1 LAWLAERWRFH
12 LIILKK
18 TAVGPPLKNRERKKG
33 KETDMLQKKTIILI
47 LLFSILTIIFLLIN
61 GGCSKHI
68 PQETD
73 EAKAF
78 KILKAKKTDPKTGL
92 AETLDPNLIKG
103 EDREGYQ
110 IAKEIPEVLA
120 QLPCFCG
127 CEAVGHENLL
137 DCFVDEH
144 GVG

>member
-1 LAWLAERWRFH
+1 MPVTSNLLFTNHPIQQLNRIRRRETHMSERKMVH
-12 LIILKK
+12 SVLILFILVFCL
-18 TAVGPPLKNRERKKG
+18 TAVHRGSVKV
-33 KETDMLQKKTIILI
+33 
-47 LLFSILTIIFLLIN
+47 FA
-61 GGCSKHI
+61 
-68 PQETD
+68 QETD
-73 EAKAF
+73 DTKAF
-78 KILKAKKTDPKTGL
+78 KILKEKMKDPKTGL
-92 AETLDPNLIKG
+92 PKTLDPKLIKG

-110 IAKEIPEVLA
+110 VAKEIPEILI

>member
-1 LAWLAERWRFH
+1 MVK
-12 LIILKK
+12 KK
-18 TAVGPPLKNRERKKG
+18 TPY
-33 KETDMLQKKTIILI
+33 LI
-47 LLFSILTIIFLLIN
+47 LLFTILAISFLLIN
-61 GGCSKHI
+61 GGYSKRI

-73 EAKAF
+73 DAKAF
-78 KILKAKKTDPKTGL
+78 KVLKAKMADPKTGL
-92 AETLDPNLIKG
+92 PKTLDPNLIKG

-110 IAKEIPEVLA
+110 VAKEIPEILV

>member
-1 LAWLAERWRFH
+1 MKE
-12 LIILKK
+12 K
-18 TAVGPPLKNRERKKG
+18 TPYL
-33 KETDMLQKKTIILI
+33 MLLFLI
-47 LLFSILTIIFLLIN
+47 LSISFLWIN
-61 GGCSKHI
+61 GGCSKRI
-68 PQETD
+68 PQESD

-78 KILKAKKTDPKTGL
+78 KVLKAKMTDPKTGL
-92 AETLDPNLIKG
+92 PKTHDPNLIKG

-110 IAKEIPEVLA
+110 IAKEIPEILA